1 MRGTVTSPPARVFGA
16 PPPFSSHQH
25 RLPLVSLFF
34 AVVIPISI
42 SIYSATAS
50 CNDRLLTRSFTAGT
64 HGSWN
69 RHCCGRI
76 QFIHGWDI
84 GNVMMALALPEKI
97 TRLRK
102 GSPLASLTADSEL
115 LKKHTTRFDQILA
128 KILCTTMT
136 SSVLSMF
143 ALMLAESFGIF
154 E

>member
-1 MRGTVTSPPARVFGA
+1 MGLKLTLFGLILSLMMVGLILFVIFGQKTVRKLRKNPATKDALG
-16 PPPFSSHQH
+16 
-25 RLPLVSLFF
+25 
-34 AVVIPISI
+34 
-42 SIYSATAS
+42 
-50 CNDRLLTRSFTAGT
+50 
-64 HGSWN
+64 
-69 RHCCGRI
+69 I

-143 ALMLAESFGIF
+143 ALMLADSFGIF